1 MFYWI
6 TVLEENAYWDFRAL
20 VINDDQTLSPKD
32 ALLFL
37 RVIHGDHFSSQ
48 IWEKFQVNYRFNIM
62 NTRHKREMLYLI
74 CSGSNFWDLECIYNQ
89 ENFIA
94 LKWTNNNKQR
104 FVAAYI
110 QDYCLQDVFFWSWMP
125 SEMGYSV
132 LLDIISGQYNKLF
145 LFTGFHSSSEFLK
158 FQSTL
163 KSSRYV
169 VGFGWLC
176 DCMPLLTRQATLYQE
191 F

>member
-62 NTRHKREMLYLI
+62 NTRHKPEMLYLL
-74 CSGSNFWDLECIYNQ
+74 CFGSNFWDFECIHNE

-125 SEMGYSV
+125 SEMGYMV
-132 LLDIISGQYNKLF
+132 LLVIISGQYNKLF
-145 LFTGFHSSSEFLK
+145 FYLQDSIQVQNFLN
-158 FQSTL
+158 
-163 KSSRYV
+163 
-169 VGFGWLC
+169 FGQCWKVQ
-176 DCMPLLTRQATLYQE
+176 DM
-191 F
+191 